1 MTHTFFGRIPSPL
14 IPHIVVP
21 GSQNWVNLLIG
32 PGYDPAGGAWSSA
45 NDLARYLHNWL
56 SPTPRLITPLQRR
69 TALQPRLSLPD
80 GKQQVGFGWE
90 ITSVST
96 AASLGQAKTYAVTG
110 KSGDA
115 GGFHSWIDVVPNL
128 GYGIVVLTAE
138 SQDAGEGYARLVPT
152 SVRDSLHG
160 ILVPAFAEAL
170 AARLGERF
178 AGNYS
183 MGQDT
188 GLVVEEVGGVGNGS
202 VAPSSFARLEVE
214 GGQLFVRELLVN
226 GTSAWEGLDKLSWTE
241 GSQSRFFSTPEGVG
255 LNPAEGAGE
264 AAQFGEGARVW
275 RVIPDLET
283 CDWFDF
289 DGYAD
294 SNGWPLSK
302 IVLVEKEGGG
312 VELRYPPFDIVLQR
326 Q

>member
-1 MTHTFFGRIPSPL
+1 M
-14 IPHIVVP
+14 
-21 GSQNWVNLLIG
+21 
-32 PGYDPAGGAWSSA
+32 
-45 NDLARYLHNWL
+45 
-56 SPTPRLITPLQRR
+56 
-69 TALQPRLSLPD
+69 
-80 GKQQVGFGWE
+80 
-90 ITSVST
+90 ST
-96 AASLGQAKTYAVTG
+96 ASSLGQAKTYAVTG

-152 SVRDSLHG
+152 SVRDGVHA

-188 GLVVEEVGGVGNGS
+188 GLVVEEVGGARNGS
-202 VAPSSFARLEVE
+202 ATSSARLEVE